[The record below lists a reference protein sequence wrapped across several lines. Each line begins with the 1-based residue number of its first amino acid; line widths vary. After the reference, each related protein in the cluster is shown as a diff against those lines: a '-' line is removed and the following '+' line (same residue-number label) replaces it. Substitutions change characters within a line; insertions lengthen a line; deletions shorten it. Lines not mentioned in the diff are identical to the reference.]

1 MRGLFVLL
9 AVTVALGTPAQGQD
23 EKSWSLDVGV
33 DYADKYLFRG
43 VILTGDEEIL
53 VPHAALS
60 VGNLNLY
67 YYGYFGK
74 IEGSGSDYG
83 ETDLG
88 IDYGIPLGD
97 KATLT
102 LGAVTY
108 LYNGDT
114 ERDLSFLDTY
124 EAYGILSFDTFLS
137 PTLSYFRDLDE
148 VEGGYA
154 TFALSHEIPLGP
166 RAALKLSGQV
176 GIDFGYNLNEGVA
189 SALGLE
195 KSSGDLSDGLFGI
208 DLSIQFTDALSGHV
222 LAQRTVAFDVL
233 DDLGQEEET
242 IITAGLGYSF

>member
-1 MRGLFVLL
+1 MKRLMSSL
-9 AVTVALGTPAQGQD
+9 AVVAAFAAPASAQD
-23 EKSWSLDVGV
+23 AKGWSFDVGV

-43 VILTGDEEIL
+43 VILNGDEGVL
-53 VPHAALS
+53 VPHAALAA
-60 VGNLNLY
+60 GNLNIY

-88 IDYGIPLGD
+88 IDYGISLGD

-114 ERDLSFLDTY
+114 ERDLAFLDTY

-137 PTLSYFRDLDE
+137 PTISYYRDLDE
-148 VEGGYA
+148 IEGAYA
-154 TFALSHEIPLGP
+154 TFALSHAIPLGP
-166 RAALKLSGQV
+166 RAALTLSGQV
-176 GIDFGYNLNEGVA
+176 GIDFGYNLNEGA
-189 SALGLE
+189 ARALGLE
-195 KSSGDLSDGLFGI
+195 ESSGDLSDGLFGI

-222 LAQRTVAFDVL
+222 LAQRTVALDVL

-242 IITAGLGYSF
+242 VITAGLGYSF